1 MTPGFKPFTKKKV
14 EIIVLKNKLLFVL
27 WMHKRVQKSSA
38 ILDSLDRFQELH
50 LDW

>member
-27 WMHKRVQKSSA
+27 WMHKRVQKS
-38 ILDSLDRFQELH
+38 
-50 LDW
+50 